1 MTSGRPSA
9 RAARCHIVKL
19 GGGLITSTDPG
30 GLPHVSEER
39 LAGLAREIAAT
50 RLPTVLVHGTGAYG
64 KPAARRHHFL
74 DGVITA
80 GREEVFA
87 QVSALLSRLEL
98 SVLEALRRGG
108 LRTVRVPLA
117 GLCAY
122 EGGEIRLLRV
132 DAVRLLLDHGITPV
146 LGGNLA
152 WGRDGFAVYSSDT
165 LAADL
170 AIALRAAR
178 LTMATNASGVHLDHG
193 NSDRVHRELNADDPT
208 LTGAIPP
215 DRQDVSGG
223 MRAKVRECG
232 RAAHAGI
239 PTSIVDGRLPGNLTA
254 SLHGTPL
261 SGTHI
266 GVGGSQ
272 DPDGPPPG

>member
-1 MTSGRPSA
+1 MTSTRPPA
-9 RAARCHIVKL
+9 QTARCHIVKL
-19 GGGLITSTDPG
+19 GGGLITSTDPS

-39 LAGLAREIAAT
+39 LAALAREIAST

-64 KPAARRHHFL
+64 KPPARHHHYL

-80 GREEVFA
+80 DRIRVFA

-98 SVLEALRRGG
+98 SVLEALQDGG
-108 LRTVRVPLA
+108 LCAVRVPLS

-132 DAVRLLLDHGITPV
+132 DAVRLLLNHGITPV

-152 WGRDGFAVYSSDT
+152 WGRDGFAVFSSDT

-170 AIALRAAR
+170 AIALRAVG
-178 LTMATNASGVHLDHG
+178 LTMATNASGVHIDHG
-193 NSDRVHRELNADDPT
+193 NSDRIHRELNAHDPA
-208 LTGAIPP
+208 LTGAVPP

-223 MRAKVRECG
+223 MRAKIRECG
-232 RAAHAGI
+232 RAAQAGI
-239 PTSIVDGRLPGNLTA
+239 PTFIVDGRLPGNLTA
-254 SLHGTPL
+254 SLRGTPL
-261 SGTHI
+261 CGTRI
-266 GVGGSQ
+266 SFDGSA
-272 DPDGPPPG
+272 GS